1 MSEPSASVADNPE
14 HSRYD
19 VQVDGELAGFAAYRR
34 LDDRL
39 VFTHTEIDDRFG
51 GRGLGSVLARD
62 ALDDVR
68 RQGLLATPLC
78 PFIAHFIR
86 THQEYADLVDAE
98 HQDAVRPD

>member
-1 MSEPSASVADNPE
+1 MSEPSATVADNPDR
-14 HSRYD
+14 SRYE
-19 VQVDGELAGFAAYRR
+19 VRADGETAGFAAYRR

-51 GRGLGSVLARD
+51 GRGLGSVLARE

-68 RQGLLATPLC
+68 RQGLLVTPQC

-86 THQEYADLVDAE
+86 THQEYADLVDPE
-98 HQDAVRPD
+98 HADDVRPD